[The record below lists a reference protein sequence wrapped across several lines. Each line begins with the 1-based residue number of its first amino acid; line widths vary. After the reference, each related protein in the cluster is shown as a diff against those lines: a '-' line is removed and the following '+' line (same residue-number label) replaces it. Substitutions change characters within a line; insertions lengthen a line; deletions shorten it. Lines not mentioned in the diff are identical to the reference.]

1 MTLLKTLRA
10 HTGGLIRLKEE
21 LYWRGGAGWD
31 GTPGR
36 VCLVLDAARGHVH
49 HAAATARGAL
59 ASDTTT
65 AAATIVLLL
74 IEGAPHWVWVARAD
88 VEIL

>member
-1 MTLLKTLRA
+1 MTLLRTFRA
-10 HTGGLIRLKEE
+10 HKGGLIRIKGE

-31 GTPGR
+31 RSPGR
-36 VCLVLDAARGHVH
+36 VCLLLDAARAHVH

-59 ASDTTT
+59 ASDTD
-65 AAATIVLLL
+65 AVVLLL
-74 IEGAPHWVWVARAD
+74 IEGAPHWVWVARED

>member
-1 MTLLKTLRA
+1 MTLLRTFRA

-31 GTPGR
+31 GTPDR
-36 VCLVLDAARGHVH
+36 ICLVLDAARAHVH

-65 AAATIVLLL
+65 AILLL

>member
-1 MTLLKTLRA
+1 MTLLRTFRA

-31 GTPGR
+31 GSPGR
-36 VCLVLDAARGHVH
+36 VCLVLDAVRAHVH
-49 HAAATARGAL
+49 PAAATTRRYPDA
-59 ASDTTT
+59 DPVCV
-65 AAATIVLLL
+65 VLLL

>member
-1 MTLLKTLRA
+1 MTLLRTFRA

-31 GTPGR
+31 GSPGR
-36 VCLVLDAARGHVH
+36 VCLVLDAARAHVH

-65 AAATIVLLL
+65 AILLL

-88 VEIL
+88 GEIL

>member
-1 MTLLKTLRA
+1 MTLLRTFRA
-10 HTGGLIRLKEE
+10 HKGGLIRLKNQ
-21 LYWRGGAGWD
+21 LYWYTGRGWD
-31 GTPGR
+31 GTPDR
-36 VCLVLDAARGHVH
+36 ICLVLDAARTRGR

-65 AAATIVLLL
+65 AILLL
-74 IEGAPHWVWVARAD
+74 IEGAPHWVWVGPED